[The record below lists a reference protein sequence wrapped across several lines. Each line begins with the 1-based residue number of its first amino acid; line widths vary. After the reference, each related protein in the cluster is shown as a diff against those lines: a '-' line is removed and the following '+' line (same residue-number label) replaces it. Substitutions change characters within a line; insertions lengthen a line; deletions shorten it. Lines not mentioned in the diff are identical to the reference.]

1 MSAGWTKEQ
10 VARWPRVIGRLE
22 GTYTPP
28 SLEAMTAEVSTAL
41 APQLDAIE
49 REVTPSEVERKQ
61 RRGIVK
67 HLTLSLIH
75 I

>member
-1 MSAGWTKEQ
+1 MSSGWTKEQ

-41 APQLDAIE
+41 ASQLDA
-49 REVTPSEVERKQ
+49 VAKN
-61 RRGIVK
+61 
-67 HLTLSLIH
+67 LI
-75 I
+75 